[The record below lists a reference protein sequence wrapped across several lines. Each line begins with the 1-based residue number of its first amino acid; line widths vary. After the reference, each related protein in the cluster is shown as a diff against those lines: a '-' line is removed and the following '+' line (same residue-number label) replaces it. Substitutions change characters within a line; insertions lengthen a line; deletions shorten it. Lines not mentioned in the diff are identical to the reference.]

1 MGKTPRVLD
10 VSSGETCM
18 LVGGGC
24 ANGAASSRTLITR
37 EITNTRVFVSDG
49 IDIGDKENSFFSFFI
64 YLFGYL
70 WHVGFSSPTRDGTVP
85 PALEAWNLNHWTTGK
100 SQSLLFNALKSLRI

>member
-37 EITNTRVFVSDG
+37 GRVFVSDG
-49 IDIGDKENSFFSFFI
+49 IDIGDKENSFFFFI
-64 YLFGYL
+64 FHLFI
-70 WHVGFSSPTRDGTVP
+70 W
-85 PALEAWNLNHWTTGK
+85 
-100 SQSLLFNALKSLRI
+100 LLVACGI